1 MRKPKSILNL
11 CSRNCLVIPTLHS
24 VFHFSTS
31 FSPQTQFNGDILF
44 PLRQPDLGEQGHNIF
59 SLFLS
64 FWKKRRTNS
73 YLWFLDP
80 YFYWLMSIFL
90 KLDLHLWSSEVC
102 MRGGLQVDGV
112 PRLPFL
118 LLQKP
123 PWQGRQFSR
132 EKWWKCPP
140 ISPVG
145 SFHISSRT
153 VSFVPGTALGS
164 TDMAAPFIP
173 DSDIWALPS
182 FTLLCMQPQI
192 PPPSRKLCVTNFGNR
207 RSLEM

>member
-11 CSRNCLVIPTLHS
+11 CSRNCLVIPSLHS

-31 FSPQTQFNGDILF
+31 FSPQTQFSGDVLF

-102 MRGGLQVDGV
+102 MWGGLQVDRV

-123 PWQGRQFSR
+123 PWQGRQFP
-132 EKWWKCPP
+132 EKSDGNALLFPQLVHFTSLQGLLALCQALLWAPRIRQCLLSQILTSEPYPP
-140 ISPVG
+140 SLSSACNPKSHLLPGNCVSPV
-145 SFHISSRT
+145 
-153 VSFVPGTALGS
+153 
-164 TDMAAPFIP
+164 
-173 DSDIWALPS
+173 
-182 FTLLCMQPQI
+182 
-192 PPPSRKLCVTNFGNR
+192 
-207 RSLEM
+207 LETEDP